1 MIGVTI
7 AGIAGAAAIAVAIMK
22 LWGGRSGQRPVDSPD
37 SSLGQPRNTA
47 GAARLAAVIS
57 SDFYE
62 NRLDPSSRGDAPL
75 KGASWDTMP
84 EVRAAGQLR
93 AQKVPDA
100 AVRMFL
106 AFIAAVDRARDATAL
121 WRAGVSLF
129 GSHPE
134 VFDPRQAADLPYST
148 LRRLL
153 TGSGVSQRRDLDA
166 RAWRRIARSLAV
178 SERSRVYDVIHR
190 GIGDAEELLK
200 EVRAGRGYPML
211 RAPRIGPMWV
221 RMLAEPGG
229 ATIARL
235 DRIPVAVDVHVR
247 RTTENLGVTNTGD
260 LDVEAAR
267 PLIQLAWQKAV
278 AGVSIGGPARIAG
291 SCAALDPALW
301 SFGKYGCS
309 YCERAGTR
317 LPVSSACGHCRLRT

>member
-1 MIGVTI
+1 MIGATI
-7 AGIAGAAAIAVAIMK
+7 VDIAGAAAVAVAIMK
-22 LWGGRSGQRPVDSPD
+22 LWGRRSGECPVGSPD
-37 SSLGQPRNTA
+37 SSPGQPRDTV
-47 GAARLAAVIS
+47 GAERLAALIA

-62 NRLDPSSRGDAPL
+62 NRLDLSSRRDVPPQ
-75 KGASWDTMP
+75 GASWDTMP
-84 EVRAAGQLR
+84 EVRAARQLR
-93 AQKVPDA
+93 AQEVPDA
-100 AVRMFL
+100 AVRVFL
-106 AFIAAVDRARDATAL
+106 TLVAAMDRARDATSL

-134 VFDPRQAADLPYST
+134 VFDPGQAADLPYST

-153 TGSGVSQRRDLDA
+153 AEPGVSQRHDLDT
-166 RAWRRIARSLAV
+166 RAWLRIARSLAV
-178 SERSRVYDVIHR
+178 RDGSRVYEVIHR

-211 RAPRIGPMWV
+211 RGPKIGPMWV

-229 ATIARL
+229 ATIAGL

-260 LDVEAAR
+260 LDLEAAR

-309 YCERAGTR
+309 HCERAGTR
-317 LPVSSACGHCRLRT
+317 LPVSGACDHCRLST